1 MTGLTLKNVMRKAE
15 SGPICMQNDFDL
27 KILNSKVK
35 EVIKDYDIKFN
46 SIDVIPD
53 DNSLAD
59 DIFNAALDLYLETG
73 TYCVSTHRQIKF
85 EETEIKE
92 ALRNAPK
99 SIIFGQDEDKREM
112 IARKIEDSNPPLCLT
127 SGGCEI
133 SEEIYVKLVQSYA
146 QEPLSDTISGG
157 FPLKTIFGMDPKPGT
172 PAEVIASIYNLKYA
186 KEGAKQ
192 AGRPLIGFHN
202 LLGSALTAAGYIAAS
217 QPEYGLR
224 SVDGNLIA
232 SLAELKTDYLQLTK
246 AVYYTERNNV
256 LIGAVYVPLMGGY
269 GGGPEGTAIVTVAHH
284 LQGLLVHNVA
294 YSDFPITHIRYS
306 CSTARECLWGA
317 SMVGQAL
324 SRNTH
329 LLSATEA
336 ITAAGPC
343 TDMVMFEV
351 AANAV
356 VGAVSGIHVNSA
368 SAAKSQ
374 YLDRESGMEARV
386 GCEVAHAA
394 TGMKRAEANELVKYL
409 LSKYEEKLP
418 TPPSGKKFQECYNL
432 KTIQPTPEHNKIY
445 SDVKNDFLDN
455 GLNFKS

>member
-1 MTGLTLKNVMRKAE
+1 MTGLTLKDVMKKAE

-157 FPLKTIFGMDPKPGT
+157 FPLKTIFGMDP
-172 PAEVIASIYNLKYA
+172 NL
-186 KEGAKQ
+186 
-192 AGRPLIGFHN
+192 
-202 LLGSALTAAGYIAAS
+202 
-217 QPEYGLR
+217 
-224 SVDGNLIA
+224 V
-232 SLAELKTDYLQLTK
+232 LQL
-246 AVYYTERNNV
+246 
-256 LIGAVYVPLMGGY
+256 
-269 GGGPEGTAIVTVAHH
+269 
-284 LQGLLVHNVA
+284 
-294 YSDFPITHIRYS
+294 
-306 CSTARECLWGA
+306 
-317 SMVGQAL
+317 
-324 SRNTH
+324 
-329 LLSATEA
+329 
-336 ITAAGPC
+336 
-343 TDMVMFEV
+343 
-351 AANAV
+351 
-356 VGAVSGIHVNSA
+356 
-368 SAAKSQ
+368 KS
-374 YLDRESGMEARV
+374 
-386 GCEVAHAA
+386 
-394 TGMKRAEANELVKYL
+394 
-409 LSKYEEKLP
+409 
-418 TPPSGKKFQECYNL
+418 
-432 KTIQPTPEHNKIY
+432 
-445 SDVKNDFLDN
+445 
-455 GLNFKS
+455 